1 MRLIRYRRGQFPK
14 KLVCSVCALLV
25 VVGGF
30 WQVEKNLKPTLWTL
44 AEAKAKVIATQTINT
59 VITRKATQAQG
70 GNELV
75 TIHRDNQG
83 RVVLIQ
89 PNAMVFNKLAA
100 ETTNEVQEALKTISQ
115 QNIYIPLGQVLGS
128 QIFANYGPK
137 FVISILPVGTVDVK
151 VIDKFEQAGIN
162 QTRHLIH
169 LAVTTN
175 MQVVI
180 PLVSRVATIE
190 TQVPVAEYIVVGDV
204 PSTYLQ
210 LPLSLSGVNE

>member
-1 MRLIRYRRGQFPK
+1 MRLIRYRRRQFPK